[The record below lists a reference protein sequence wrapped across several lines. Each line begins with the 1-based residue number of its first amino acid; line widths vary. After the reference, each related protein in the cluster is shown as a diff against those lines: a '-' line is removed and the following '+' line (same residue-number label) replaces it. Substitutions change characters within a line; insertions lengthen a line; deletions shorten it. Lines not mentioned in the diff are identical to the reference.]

1 LLQVSPSASSFRFP
15 FVVGGVVVDELEP
28 SLPGHATENPDV
40 CVGHDP
46 PDPAPSRTTLAADA
60 ASSCVAYGLD
70 CARLSPSLPT
80 IDQQ

>member
-1 LLQVSPSASSFRFP
+1 MSSLRVP
-15 FVVGGVVVDELEP
+15 FMVGGVVVVELEP
-28 SLPGHATENPDV
+28 SLQGDSAEKPDV
-40 CVGHDP
+40 HVGHDR

-60 ASSCVAYGLD
+60 ASSSVEYGLD